1 VLYSAGPTSVT
12 QPCLRSRRG
21 EWRRIGVHASLEGRA
36 GQAPPL
42 RRAGLVTV
50 QGMHAASLRTSVVLA
65 LSLRVRALGTVVV
78 DPPSP
83 RLVLSA
89 LPKLRLADLGRELGV
104 LAPDSL
110 SKDAQLDALLPALP
124 PLPDLV
130 ARLGRDELRAV
141 CRALSLDDRA
151 RARAELA
158 ARILGTTADRR
169 AGAGGLG
176 ELH

>member
-1 VLYSAGPTSVT
+1 MSA
-12 QPCLRSRRG
+12 
-21 EWRRIGVHASLEGRA
+21 
-36 GQAPPL
+36 
-42 RRAGLVTV
+42 
-50 QGMHAASLRTSVVLA
+50 
-65 LSLRVRALGTVVV
+65 
-78 DPPSP
+78 PSP
-83 RLVLSA
+83 RTVLSA

-110 SKDAQLDALLPALP
+110 TKDAQLDALVPALP

-158 ARILGTTADRR
+158 ARILGTTPDALAPTRPARRPGDLPR
-169 AGAGGLG
+169 AGDIVHARHRQYLVSDVTPAPRHG
-176 ELH
+176 ESTRVAMVCLDEFIANQISESGWDKLLRWTK